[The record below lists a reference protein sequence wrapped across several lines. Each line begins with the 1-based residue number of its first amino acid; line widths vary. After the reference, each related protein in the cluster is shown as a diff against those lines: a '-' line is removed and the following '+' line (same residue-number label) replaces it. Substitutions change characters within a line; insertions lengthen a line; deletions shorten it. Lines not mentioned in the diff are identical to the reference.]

1 MSMRSH
7 YCGLVTESL
16 LGQTVTLCGWVNRR
30 RDHGGVIFVDLRDR
44 EGYVQVVCDPD
55 RPDMFKTAESIRN
68 EFCVQIKG
76 LVRAR
81 PEGTTNDNL
90 KSGKIEVLCH
100 ELNVLNPSVTPPFQI
115 DEDNLSETT
124 RLTHRVLDLRRPYM
138 QNNLMLRYRVSM
150 EVRKFLDANGFIDI
164 ETPML
169 TKSTP
174 EGARD
179 YLVPSRVHDGHF
191 FALPQSPQL
200 FKQLLMVA
208 GYDRYYQITKC
219 FRDEDLRADRQPE
232 FTQIDIETSFLTEE
246 DIRAMFQ
253 GMIKTVFQ
261 NTIGVDLGEFP
272 VMAYADAM
280 YRYGSDKPDL
290 RVQLQFTEL
299 TDVMKDVDFKV
310 FSGAANMKGGR
321 VVALRVPNGSK
332 EGAGISRGEIDA
344 YTEFVKIYGAKGLAY
359 IRVND
364 VTKGRDGL
372 QSPIVKNIHDAALSA
387 VLERTGA
394 QDGDL
399 IFFGADKEKVV
410 NDAIGALRL
419 KIGHSEF
426 GKKNGLFE
434 DRWAPLWVVDFP
446 MFEYDEEAGRYNA
459 VHHPFTAP
467 KDGHE
472 DWMVTAPEKCIAKGY
487 DMVLNG
493 WEMGGGSVRI
503 HRADV
508 QQKVFD
514 ALKITPEEAQVKFGF
529 LLDALQYG
537 APPHGGLAFGLD
549 RMITL
554 MTGAESIRDVIAF
567 PKTQRAQCLLT
578 QAPSLVEEKQLRELH
593 IRLRNPDALKQ
604 TA

>member
-7 YCGLVTESL
+7 YCGLVTEAL
-16 LGQTVTLCGWVNRR
+16 IGQTVSLCGWVNRR

-55 RPDMFKTAESIRN
+55 RPEMFKVAEDLRN
-68 EFCVQIKG
+68 EFCVQVKG
-76 LVRAR
+76 VVRAR

-100 ELNVLNPSVTPPFQI
+100 ELTVLNPSVTPPFQL
-115 DEDNLSETT
+115 DDDNLSETT

-138 QNNLMLRYRVSM
+138 QNNLMLRYKVAM
-150 EVRKFLDANGFIDI
+150 EVRKFLDEHGFIDI

-179 YLVPSRVHDGHF
+179 YLVPSRVHEGHF

-232 FTQIDIETSFLTEE
+232 FTQIDIETSFLGEQE
-246 DIRAMFQ
+246 IRDLFQ
-253 GMIKTVFQ
+253 RMITHVFQ
-261 NTIGVDLGEFP
+261 KTMNVELGEFP
-272 VMAYADAM
+272 VMPYAEAM
-280 YRYGSDKPDL
+280 HKYGSDKPDL
-290 RVQLQFTEL
+290 RVKLEFTEL

-310 FSGAANMKGGR
+310 FSGPATTPGGR
-321 VVALRVPNGSK
+321 VVALRVPGGS
-332 EGAGISRGEIDA
+332 EISRSEIDG
-344 YTEFVKIYGAKGLAY
+344 YTEFVKIYGAKGLAW
-359 IRVND
+359 IKVND
-364 VTKGRDGL
+364 VAAGREGL
-372 QSPIVKNIHDAALSA
+372 QSPIVKNLHDAAIA
-387 VLERTGA
+387 AILERTGA
-394 QDGDL
+394 QNGDIL
-399 IFFGADKEKVV
+399 FFGADKAKVV

-419 KIGHSEF
+419 KIGH
-426 GKKNGLFE
+426 GDLAKKSGLFE
-434 DRWAPLWVVDFP
+434 DSWAPLWVVDFP
-446 MFEYDEEAGRYNA
+446 MFEFDEDDHRWNA

-472 DWMVTAPEKCIAKGY
+472 DYMDSDPGKCVAKAY

-493 WEMGGGSVRI
+493 WELGGGSVRI

-508 QQKVFD
+508 QSKVFD
-514 ALKITPEEAQVKFGF
+514 ALKISPEDAQLKFGF

-549 RMITL
+549 RLVTL
-554 MTGAESIRDVIAF
+554 MTKAESIRDVIAF
-567 PKTQRAQCLLT
+567 PKTQRAQDLLT
-578 QAPSLVEEKQLRELH
+578 QAPSPVDEKQLRELH
-593 IRLRNPDALKQ
+593 IRLRNATPA
-604 TA
+604 